1 MLSSSR
7 PSGELSVH
15 EDTRAIK
22 RLTVDTTV
30 LPELSVVVMTVPP
43 ATVLLPPEDMLGK
56 PELPAPPIE
65 PDGLAEPLEFVL
77 PPIIPPVAADAPV
90 VVV

>member
-1 MLSSSR
+1 M
-7 PSGELSVH
+7 
-15 EDTRAIK
+15 
-22 RLTVDTTV
+22 V

-43 ATVLLPPEDMLGK
+43 ATVLLPPMLELL
-56 PELPAPPIE
+56 ELPEPPIE